1 MFLLSLI
8 PVLVC
13 VSHARVREAH
23 PEINSTM
30 GTQFLFAI
38 PDLLHANGMAY
49 LYIFCVVNPLT
60 LVSVFTYGPNF
71 NTTVVRLQVIKN
83 DFTVYS
89 IDVPKGISP
98 IGKKTTYEVAAGVA
112 LGLYIV
118 LHANPP
124 NVAVITMI
132 PLSSWGR
139 EYFAMTLMSTPTI
152 IVTTNNDNRIN
163 VLLKITTAVGSDK
176 PSSSEI
182 HYGNEVY
189 TNGDSLKIN
198 LQQKESF
205 SVSMCNPADKF
216 GSLLGTRIMAK
227 EPVGVISGSCL
238 SETLSVTC
246 NNDREIISTSQDMAV
261 ENIPPTEYYGTEFIM
276 FIIPNRIAQGE
287 ITAFASNDI
296 TNVTLAGEKGARG
309 ENFFLAKQGDVH
321 IIRYNS
327 IRLITSTRPIMMLFT
342 LVSACVST
350 SAAASQDIG
359 EAALTLVVPMRLYFF
374 IYLFRV
380 PEHLF
385 TNPVAVLIYRKIA
398 LSNITMD
405 GEPISRLS
413 HTTQVTGNDK
423 WQISY
428 YRIES
433 TVTHVCQA
441 HETLAFGLY
450 VYGLSPS
457 YAYMFPVGYR
467 TQVIN
472 PKNKSCVITIP
483 VPDDL
488 IDNDCDGR
496 IDEEEYDFQDDDF
509 DSKIDEDIFI
519 KLVNGQW
526 GRWSEWQCSNHCN
539 QTSKER
545 RRNCDNPP
553 PSNGGSQCTGK
564 SFERQPHNCY
574 EETLCPSNCPS
585 QKRFEIMFL

>member
-124 NVAVITMI
+124 NIAVISMI

-139 EYFAMTLMSTPTI
+139 EYFAMTLMSTPTIIVTTNNDNRINVLLKITTAVGSDKPSSSEIHYGNEVYTNGDSLKINLQQSTPTI

-350 SAAASQDIG
+350 SAAASKDIG

-374 IYLFRV
+374 IY
-380 PEHLF
+380 
-385 TNPVAVLIYRKIA
+385 
-398 LSNITMD
+398 
-405 GEPISRLS
+405 
-413 HTTQVTGNDK
+413 
-423 WQISY
+423 
-428 YRIES
+428 
-433 TVTHVCQA
+433 
-441 HETLAFGLY
+441 
-450 VYGLSPS
+450 
-457 YAYMFPVGYR
+457 
-467 TQVIN
+467 
-472 PKNKSCVITIP
+472 
-483 VPDDL
+483 
-488 IDNDCDGR
+488 
-496 IDEEEYDFQDDDF
+496 
-509 DSKIDEDIFI
+509 
-519 KLVNGQW
+519 
-526 GRWSEWQCSNHCN
+526 
-539 QTSKER
+539 
-545 RRNCDNPP
+545 
-553 PSNGGSQCTGK
+553 
-564 SFERQPHNCY
+564 SF
-574 EETLCPSNCPS
+574 
-585 QKRFEIMFL
+585 